1 MKDTQAP
8 QECDLMTG
16 DGFIQAVT
24 GAGVTASSFFCN
36 YNRNNRNENCNRYSN
51 ENSRNSLAMQE
62 PVYKL

>member
-16 DGFIQAVT
+16 DSFIQAVA

-36 YNRNNRNENCNRYSN
+36 YNRKYIE
-51 ENSRNSLAMQE
+51 
-62 PVYKL
+62 KLITKAKKDLL